1 MRIYGEQQQQKKEKK
16 AFSKVLL
23 IQESFLIWA
32 ITISYIVLAFLCVLF
47 QFDAQLPW
55 LSVVPGVAWG
65 AYAVSQAYYYR
76 KSLGE
81 NTKNGIIYE
90 TAMLEAT
97 EEFRD
102 EISHGQQ

>member
-1 MRIYGEQQQQKKEKK
+1 MKIYGSQEEKQKR

-23 IQESFLIWA
+23 IQESALIWI
-32 ITISYIVLAFLCVLF
+32 ITLAYIALAFLCVLF

-65 AYAVSQAYYYR
+65 AYAVSQAYYYK
-76 KSLGE
+76 KSEKE

-90 TAMLEAT
+90 TAMLEAAEGFVDTTAVNT
-97 EEFRD
+97 E
-102 EISHGQQ
+102 

>member
-1 MRIYGEQQQQKKEKK
+1 MKIYGSQEEKQKR

-23 IQESFLIWA
+23 IQESALIWVVTIA
-32 ITISYIVLAFLCVLF
+32 YITLAFLCVLF

-65 AYAVSQAYYYR
+65 AYAVSQAYYYK
-76 KSLGE
+76 KSEKE

-90 TAMLEAT
+90 TAMLEAAEGFVDT
-97 EEFRD
+97 TAVNE
-102 EISHGQQ
+102 

>member
-1 MRIYGEQQQQKKEKK
+1 MKIYGSQEEKQKR

-23 IQESFLIWA
+23 IQESALIWVVTIA
-32 ITISYIVLAFLCVLF
+32 YITLAFLCVLF

-65 AYAVSQAYYYR
+65 AYAVSQAYYYK
-76 KSLGE
+76 KSEKE

-90 TAMLEAT
+90 TAMLEAAEGFVDT
-97 EEFRD
+97 TAVNAE
-102 EISHGQQ
+102 

>member
-1 MRIYGEQQQQKKEKK
+1 MKIYGSQEEKQKR

-23 IQESFLIWA
+23 IQESALIWVVTIA
-32 ITISYIVLAFLCVLF
+32 YITLAFLCVLF

-65 AYAVSQAYYYR
+65 AYAVSQAYYYK
-76 KSLGE
+76 KSEKE

-90 TAMLEAT
+90 TAMLEAAEGFVDTTAVNT
-97 EEFRD
+97 E
-102 EISHGQQ
+102 

>member
-1 MRIYGEQQQQKKEKK
+1 MKIYGSQEEKQKR

-23 IQESFLIWA
+23 IQESALIWVVTIA
-32 ITISYIVLAFLCVLF
+32 YITLAFLCVLF

-65 AYAVSQAYYYR
+65 AYAVSQAYYYK
-76 KSLGE
+76 KSEKE

-90 TAMLEAT
+90 TAMLEAAEGFVDITAVNT
-97 EEFRD
+97 E
-102 EISHGQQ
+102 